1 MNSFPR
7 NESRQALACLVV
19 LLACVESAAAT
30 DAVVT
35 RSSVP
40 VEHVRLVS
48 AKPFDEVAAALERA
62 LPELDPAVIKT
73 LVAGDEPHAR
83 ELEKGQK
90 LFIFQK
96 RNPGALL
103 AIIGRPEKARQY
115 EIGNPITAA
124 RMIQHQLAAA
134 LYAPL
139 RVTLYANASGGSTF
153 EYDRPSTLF
162 GQFGDA
168 QVTAVGKELDDELDE
183 ALKHAAE

>member
-1 MNSFPR
+1 MNRFFR
-7 NESRQALACLVV
+7 NEISWTVLGLAA
-19 LLACVESAAAT
+19 LLASVESAAAAEPVMT
-30 DAVVT
+30 HVAVQ
-35 RSSVP
+35 

-48 AKPFDEVAAALERA
+48 AKPFDEVAAALEHA
-62 LPELDPAVIKT
+62 IPELDPGVIKA
-73 LVAGDEPHAR
+73 LASGDEKRAS

-90 LFIFQK
+90 LFIFQT

-124 RMIQHQLAAA
+124 RMVRHQLAAA

-139 RVTLYANASGGSTF
+139 RVVLYANPSGGSTF
-153 EYDRPSTLF
+153 EYDRPSTQF
-162 GQFGDA
+162 GQFGDEK
-168 QVTAVGKELDDELDE
+168 VTAVGKELDDELQE